1 MSQIDFGEPEN
12 RTVVSGLAD
21 YITVEALTNRLVVAL
36 CNLKPAKLK
45 GIESKAMI
53 LCASSENPRDVEPL
67 TVPDGSEI
75 GERVVVEGYDNSPQV
90 PEQLNPKKVSD
101 NCG

>member
-1 MSQIDFGEPEN
+1 MQ
-12 RTVVSGLAD
+12 
-21 YITVEALTNRLVVAL
+21 
-36 CNLKPAKLK
+36 LKTCQTE
-45 GIESKAMI
+45 GYRIKAMI
-53 LCASSENPRDVEPL
+53 LCASSESPRDVEPL

-75 GERVVVEGYDNSPQV
+75 GERAVVEGYDNSSQI